1 MLNQFK
7 GLLGQ
12 GKMNGVN
19 ENVSG
24 CTIMLARPRNF
35 NHSSLFRKGY
45 DPKT

>member
-19 ENVSG
+19 ENVS
-24 CTIMLARPRNF
+24 ARPRNV